1 MHGMLGA
8 RAQVMW
14 YVVEDQKT
22 APETFLVDSHAMVAQ
37 QIHKFVQVR
46 VTIISS

>member
-1 MHGMLGA
+1 MLGVH
-8 RAQVMW
+8 AQVMW

-46 VTIISS
+46 VITIISS